1 MCVLLF
7 YLVLYKC
14 YKWMLSFGIV
24 LVIVML
30 FVSIGLLIFFGWFF
44 LVLVVVGVVG
54 LYSFNYMLFVVGVC
68 GVVIICIVGCYFE
81 CLVSYDVI
89 FCVLQYLCIYIFSK
103 LLFFFFVGLV
113 CYCQGELFNCV
124 VVDVD
129 MFDYFYLCVILLLV
143 GVFVVIMVV
152 IIGLSFFDFIFVF
165 MLGGIM
171 LLMFFL
177 MLLLFYCVGKS
188 IG

>member
-1 MCVLLF
+1 
-7 YLVLYKC
+7 
-14 YKWMLSFGIV
+14 MLSFGIV

-89 FCVLQYLCIYIFSK
+89 FCVL
-103 LLFFFFVGLV
+103 
-113 CYCQGELFNCV
+113 
-124 VVDVD
+124 
-129 MFDYFYLCVILLLV
+129 
-143 GVFVVIMVV
+143 
-152 IIGLSFFDFIFVF
+152 
-165 MLGGIM
+165 
-171 LLMFFL
+171 
-177 MLLLFYCVGKS
+177 
-188 IG
+188 